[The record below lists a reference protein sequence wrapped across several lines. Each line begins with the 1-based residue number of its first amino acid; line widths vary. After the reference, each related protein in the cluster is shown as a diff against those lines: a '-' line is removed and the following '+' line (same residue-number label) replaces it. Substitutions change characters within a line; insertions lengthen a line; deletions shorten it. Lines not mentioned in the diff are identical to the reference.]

1 MIFFICS
8 HKGKW
13 FFWAGQSW
21 PLSKVH
27 HISKFH
33 IQGSTILSDDILQR
47 HLKLNFVQTQLTLW
61 GKNGNWLVP
70 DCAHRRCLTSTFKE
84 QKWLQVAPNSK
95 TSSEQIKCIFLRYY
109 FRKKMAFLTQEWS
122 ELSVNMF
129 PFRTFTIFLLF
140 FDIPNWQHNR
150 SPKLTIFQLH
160 HTWVYIFWV
169 PPSSP
174 GLTWQVVL
182 SVTPQTIL
190 WMPSTHT
197 FNSILL

>member
-1 MIFFICS
+1 MFSQREMIFLGGPKLTTFKSASHLQIPHSGLNDFIWRHPTAASEVKLCANPINIM
-8 HKGKW
+8 GKKLRTGW
-13 FFWAGQSW
+13 FQIAPIAVVSLLHSRNKNGFRLLQIAKPVQDS
-21 PLSKVH
+21 LKVFSYGI
-27 HISKFH
+27 ISK
-33 IQGSTILSDDILQR
+33 
-47 HLKLNFVQTQLTLW
+47 
-61 GKNGNWLVP
+61 
-70 DCAHRRCLTSTFKE
+70 
-84 QKWLQVAPNSK
+84 
-95 TSSEQIKCIFLRYY
+95 
-109 FRKKMAFLTQEWS
+109 KMVFLTQEWP

-140 FDIPNWQHNR
+140 IDIPNWQHNR

-160 HTWVYIFWV
+160 HTWVCIFWV
-169 PPSSP
+169 PPSNP